1 MAEISNSN
9 VFTSDAAPST
19 GTSDLLQQAFRQVV
33 DDDDNE
39 NDFVAFLQ
47 SDENDSQTIHL
58 TPEQAAALGLTFEV
72 NSNEEVMYQ
81 QSQDSAISHTT
92 EIVSNDNGKVQDS
105 NSVSSKD
112 SLTVEELNFETSQVQ
127 NDGVN
132 DMVKSECMDYQEW
145 QMPEDS
151 HNEKMQDET
160 LTNSL
165 TLENMCLQ
173 NQSIDSQ
180 SQALK
185 VQNDTIR
192 LNSNT
197 QSILLER
204 SKVHTI
210 TADIT
215 QIKNESNLHYTVE
228 NGLAQNQSINNVSN
242 SQAQILQKLPILL
255 PSSQFIIKPVQTI
268 LKQAKNVKL
277 IQNTNKLV
285 NTNLN
290 AINTMQPINISSSS
304 NSLLLSKAAVINTLS
319 PQIIK
324 ATPITAQLLSA
335 NNISA
340 QLLNTSHIITGS
352 CGITNQPTNSSQI
365 VTTVVNSAPTTNN
378 VSALPQNIVTSQIR
392 LSPTIK
398 TSQSSLQKGAVSQ
411 LLTPMLKS
419 ATTGTKTIPK
429 AAQLISNANIV
440 STIPTDLKT
449 VQVPAQIIKTS
460 SAMIGKKSIV
470 TPTSKIITQT
480 NSPVIFRTASI
491 VKAQDS
497 KTTNSTSILKST
509 QISSTPISILKPQTK
524 VAFHNYTKQNHAI
537 TLNTSNIASNVQNL
551 SQVTPVT
558 QENGSLDNTKAV
570 QNGIFKQKS
579 NLPVNGTCL
588 KINKK
593 PKGQPTKPTTV
604 VTETTDTSK
613 PLGSS
618 ENPIQIVQ
626 QGQTFHSMQR
636 LTQTQLKQIAHVLQQ
651 RSQEANVSNER
662 IVYRVV
668 FPEELDL
675 RIRNPGNLIKNRG
688 GKRGRP
694 KKNAIRPSLIPSKP
708 SAVPEEEQA
717 EVKDDRKKVIA
728 RTRSGRLSRPPRHM
742 VRDYKHL
749 HHLDFLQPD
758 LDDSDG
764 GYSDYNTNNDKIED
778 EESPK
783 ELLTGLEVP
792 KRKISDHFRCPTCNK
807 IYLGRTRMARHFEMH
822 PDHGSPEQLPPPT
835 PDPEL
840 KQGGN
845 QDPLKRKGKK
855 RGPWAYV
862 TPEAKSERRQ
872 VKLKEAISVCED
884 IEIIKIAAKP
894 VLNAQS
900 LFDLLV
906 LKSENNVQ
914 NFLQELK
921 QLMDKVREK
930 VGAMLSLAS
939 IDKGTDK
946 DLIDINDE
954 LLCDALGV
962 NPGLYKINNDALQNH
977 NEETSNVCINEE
989 PPMKLQKIVNSEE
1002 SKENNEERMSSGFSE
1017 SSDLSISDFL
1027 SERRTESTSNPTCPE
1042 VLSALTLMRRNPSSI
1057 SNVENKTSNV
1067 SKLLISNPEIQN
1079 QISENPGFQKIDINA
1094 TKVTSF
1100 QNSESHKENFTK
1112 LTDNLRSS
1120 SDSEMFCKVE
1130 NNYNQS
1136 KLEHIEQAFIKLEPM
1151 EQGFVKLEN
1160 SALGSYQKEGIQSF
1174 EKIQSDLNNIES
1186 GSQNFA
1192 KGFQKLVS
1200 KIIPISTS
1208 DLNCNKAQG
1217 STLDENSCKILP
1229 TTSVCKVSD
1238 GISVLQDTVP
1248 IISSDC
1254 DTNIFDSTENLDMSK
1269 VAQYD
1274 HITHLD
1280 ILNSSSVIDKNLL
1293 IDEKLVEQLHLVDQ
1307 TNIVDELVSERLKNI
1322 MSDNILESNII
1333 PNNTNLDTDLDFE
1346 ALSEEFNRNARS

>member
-1 MAEISNSN
+1 MNKEIFKNQDMAEISNST

-47 SDENDSQTIHL
+47 SDENESQTIHL

-72 NSNEEVMYQ
+72 NEEVMYQ
-81 QSQDSAISHTT
+81 QNQDSAISHTT
-92 EIVSNDNGKVQDS
+92 EIVSKDNGKVQDL

-112 SLTVEELNFETSQVQ
+112 NLAVEELNFETDQVQ
-127 NDGVN
+127 SDDVN
-132 DMVKSECMDYQEW
+132 NMVKSECMDYQEW
-145 QMPEDS
+145 QIQEDS
-151 HNEKMQDET
+151 ANEKVQDET
-160 LTNSL
+160 VANSL
-165 TLENMCLQ
+165 TLDNMCLQ
-173 NQSIDSQ
+173 NQPIS
-180 SQALK
+180 
-185 VQNDTIR
+185 
-192 LNSNT
+192 
-197 QSILLER
+197 
-204 SKVHTI
+204 
-210 TADIT
+210 
-215 QIKNESNLHYTVE
+215 
-228 NGLAQNQSINNVSN
+228 NVST
-242 SQAQILQKLPILL
+242 SQAQILQKFPILL
-255 PSSQFIIKPVQTI
+255 PSSQFIIKPAQTI
-268 LKQAKNVKL
+268 LKQAKNFKL
-277 IQNTNKLV
+277 IQNTSKLV
-285 NTNLN
+285 NTNFN

-304 NSLLLSKAAVINTLS
+304 NSVLLSKATVINTLS

-335 NNISA
+335 NSIST
-340 QLLNTSHIITGS
+340 QLLNTSHIITGN
-352 CGITNQPTNSSQI
+352 CEITNQPTNTSQI
-365 VTTVVNSAPTTNN
+365 ATAVVTSAPVANN
-378 VSALPQNIVTSQIR
+378 VPTLSQNIVTSQIR
-392 LSPTIK
+392 LSPAIK
-398 TSQSSLQKGAVSQ
+398 TSQSTLQKGAVSQ
-411 LLTPMLKS
+411 LLTPILKS
-419 ATTGTKTIPK
+419 AGTVTKTIPK
-429 AAQLISNANIV
+429 MTQLISNANITP
-440 STIPTDLKT
+440 TISTDLKT
-449 VQVPAQIIKTS
+449 VQVPAQIIKS
-460 SAMIGKKSIV
+460 STVTGKKSIAAS
-470 TPTSKIITQT
+470 TTKIITQT

-497 KTTNSTSILKST
+497 KTTNSTSILKSMQT
-509 QISSTPISILKPQTK
+509 SSTPISILKPQTK
-524 VAFHNYTKQNHAI
+524 VAFHNYTKQNNAI
-537 TLNTSNIASNVQNL
+537 TLNTSNLANNIPNS
-551 SQVTPVT
+551 SQATPAT
-558 QENGSLDNTKAV
+558 QQNGSLDNNSKGF

-579 NLPVNGTCL
+579 NVSVNGTCL

-593 PKGQPTKPTTV
+593 PKVPPTRPTTV
-604 VTETTDTSK
+604 MAETTDTSK

-626 QGQTFHSMQR
+626 QGQSFHSMQR

-651 RSQEANVSNER
+651 RSQEANISNER

-675 RIRNPGNLIKNRG
+675 RTRSPGTLIKNRG

-708 SAVPEEEQA
+708 PVIPEEEQV

-840 KQGGN
+840 KQSNN

-884 IEIIKIAAKP
+884 IEIINIAAKP

-906 LKSENNVQ
+906 LKSENNVR

-921 QLMDKVREK
+921 QLMDKIREK
-930 VGAMLSLAS
+930 VGVMLSLAN
-939 IDKGTDK
+939 IDKGLDK
-946 DLIDINDE
+946 DLIDINEE

-962 NPGLYKINNDALQNH
+962 NPGLYKINNDALKH
-977 NEETSNVCINEE
+977 HSEETSNVYINEE
-989 PPMKLQKIVNSEE
+989 PPLKLQKTANPEE

-1027 SERRTESTSNPTCPE
+1027 SERRTDSSSNPTCPE
-1042 VLSALTLMRRNPSSI
+1042 VLSALTLMRRNPTSVSS
-1057 SNVENKTSNV
+1057 NADTNKTSTV

-1094 TKVTSF
+1094 SKVTSF

-1112 LTDNLRSS
+1112 LTNNLGSP
-1120 SDSEMFCKVE
+1120 SDSEIFCKVE

-1136 KLEHIEQAFIKLEPM
+1136 KLEHIEQALIKLEPM
-1151 EQGFVKLEN
+1151 EQSFVKLEN
-1160 SALGSYQKEGIQSF
+1160 GALGSYQKEDIQSF
-1174 EKIQSDLNNIES
+1174 EKIQNDLNNIES

-1208 DLNCNKAQG
+1208 DLNCGKTQNSA
-1217 STLDENSCKILP
+1217 LNENSCKILSAS
-1229 TTSVCKVSD
+1229 SVCKVSD
-1238 GISVLQDTVP
+1238 SISVLQDTVP
-1248 IISSDC
+1248 IISNDC

-1269 VAQYD
+1269 VTQYD

-1307 TNIVDELVSERLKNI
+1307 TNLVDELVSERLKNI
-1322 MSDNILESNII
+1322 MPDNILESNII